1 MSLMEWKEKIRELS
15 YEEKLVLRNLLDE
28 ETHPIDPEVDQ
39 YWLEVVKQRRENIRT
54 GKTKGVAFEDVM
66 NEIQSEI

>member
-1 MSLMEWKEKIRELS
+1 MSLMEWKEKLRELS

-39 YWLEVVKQRRENIRT
+39 HWLEVVKQRRENIRS

-66 NEIQSEI
+66 NETRSDL